1 MFKRFLHIL
10 SLMVVLSGLSAYT
23 AFAQNRTITGSVADA
38 AGVPVMG
45 VAIIQQ
51 GTSNGV
57 VTDLDG
63 LFTIQVKGT
72 GDVTLQVTSMGYK
85 TQTITVP
92 ASQQSVKITIY
103 EDSEMLE
110 ETIVVGYGTQKKV
123 NLTGAVTPVDAK
135 ELEGRSAHNKNVT
148 FFKI

>member
-110 ETIVVGYGTQKKV
+110 ETIVVDFGT
-123 NLTGAVTPVDAK
+123 
-135 ELEGRSAHNKNVT
+135 
-148 FFKI
+148 